1 MDIVDIM
8 YFIKFGVGF
17 SVCLTICRVI
27 VDEIDFRK
35 KVKRARK
42 QHRMNVKMAI
52 GCEGLKEQ

>member
-8 YFIKFGVGF
+8 YFIKFGVGL

-52 GCEGLKEQ
+52 GCEG